1 MNSVN
6 LVGRLTADP
15 ELRYTSNGDAVA
27 SFTIAIRRKFK
38 NVSTGEYESDFI
50 RCQAWKK
57 TGEIIAQHFGKGRMI
72 AVSGTWRTGSFEGQD
87 GKRVYTNDCL
97 VENITFVD
105 PNKSDSSAPDNS
117 QGSRNTNTF
126 GGSQNGSGGQGGYNN
141 DPFANEGQTIDIDDD
156 SLPF

>member
-1 MNSVN
+1 MNNVN

-27 SFTIAIRRKFK
+27 SFTIAVRRKFK
-38 NVSTGEYESDFI
+38 NGSTGEYESDFI

-97 VENITFVD
+97 VENITFTD
-105 PNKSDSSAPDNS
+105 SNSDSSAPDNS
-117 QGSRNTNTF
+117 QGSGNTNTF

-141 DPFANEGQTIDIDDD
+141 DPFQNEGQSIEINDD

>member
-27 SFTIAIRRKFK
+27 SFTIAVRRKFK
-38 NVSTGEYESDFI
+38 NQSTGEYKSDFI

-57 TGEIIAQHFGKGRMI
+57 LGEVIAQHFGKGRMI
-72 AVSGTWRTGSFEGQD
+72 GVSGTWRTGSFEGQD

-97 VENITFVD
+97 IENITFVGY
-105 PNKSDSSAPDNS
+105 NSDSGAPDS
-117 QGSRNTNTF
+117 SKSGGDTNTF
-126 GGSQNGSGGQGGYNN
+126 GGSQNGLGGQGWYNN
-141 DPFANEGQTIDIDDD
+141 DPFANDGQSIDADED